1 MDKTEALLGHFRKIA
16 ALLEI
21 EARDY
26 ESGRARQIEGNMDVS
41 DDSAVNLRHRANN
54 ILAVIEAF
62 RRMSARETA
71 NQGK

>member
-26 ESGRARQIEGNMDVS
+26 ESGCARQLKGNMDVS
-41 DDSAVNLRHRANN
+41 ADSAASLRHRAAN

-62 RRMSARETA
+62 RRLTARESKKT
-71 NQGK
+71 G